1 MQINDSARPV
11 APFWEFTTQRM
22 RPIDPRKSRFTLL
35 REPMPTSLAEV
46 GHSGFTTLIAGGIV
60 NPFGPTLT
68 VLTADGHF
76 PKAVGRVPVLLI
88 ALNPFAQTCHTV
100 GHVEIGDLWSPLED
114 LEPFLASLAFGACPT
129 LLIPSTFMDPDV
141 TRALYA
147 RFLATFEDGAEVLA
161 KVRRYPDDPWSRNLA
176 GLDAVLRAE
185 RADEVPVK
193 QGRLHPA
200 EAMELATTLLTPD
213 HVRTELVAFLDAWEA
228 AVHFQS
234 GDASPPSAMPV
245 EDFVERL
252 AQLCATCHLPFLN

>member
-1 MQINDSARPV
+1 
-11 APFWEFTTQRM
+11 M
-22 RPIDPRKSRFTLL
+22 RPIEPRKCRFTLL
-35 REPMPTSLAEV
+35 SEPVPTPLTDV
-46 GHSGFTTLIAGGIV
+46 GQSGFTTLIAGGIV

-76 PKAVGRVPVLLI
+76 PKAVGRLPVLLI

-114 LEPFLASLAFGACPT
+114 LDPFLTSLSFGACPT
-129 LLIPSTFMDPDV
+129 LLIPSTFMNGDV
-141 TRALYA
+141 TRTLHA

-161 KVRRYPDDPWSRNLA
+161 KVRCYPDDPWRRNLA
-176 GLDAVLRAE
+176 GLDAALKAGRA
-185 RADEVPVK
+185 ADSSV
-193 QGRLHPA
+193 QRRRLNET
-200 EAMELATTLLTPD
+200 EALELATTLLAPD

-228 AVHFQS
+228 AVHFQG
-234 GDASPPSAMPV
+234 GDAPPPSAMPA

>member
-1 MQINDSARPV
+1 
-11 APFWEFTTQRM
+11 M

-35 REPMPTSLAEV
+35 PEPIPTSPTDV
-46 GHSGFTTLIAGGIV
+46 GHSGFTTLIAGGVV

-88 ALNPFAQTCHTV
+88 TLNPFAQTCHTV

-129 LLIPSTFMDPDV
+129 LLIPSTYMNTDV
-141 TRALYA
+141 TRTLYA
-147 RFLATFEDGAEVLA
+147 RFLARFEDGAEVLA

-176 GLDAVLRAE
+176 GLDVLKAE
-185 RADEVPVK
+185 RTDEAPVK
-193 QGRLHPA
+193 RGRLNAA
-200 EAMELATTLLTPD
+200 EALELATTLLTPD

-234 GDASPPSAMPV
+234 GDAPPRAAMPA

-252 AQLCATCHLPFLN
+252 AQLCATCHLPFLS

>member
-1 MQINDSARPV
+1 
-11 APFWEFTTQRM
+11 M
-22 RPIDPRKSRFTLL
+22 RPIEPRKSRFTLL
-35 REPMPTSLAEV
+35 REAIPTSLTEV

-114 LEPFLASLAFGACPT
+114 LEPFLGSLAFGACPT
-129 LLIPSTFMDPDV
+129 LLIASTFMNADV
-141 TRALYA
+141 TRTLYA

-161 KVRRYPDDPWSRNLA
+161 KVRRYPDDPWRRNLA
-176 GLDAVLRAE
+176 GLATIGKVE
-185 RADEVPVK
+185 RADEAPV
-193 QGRLHPA
+193 QRGRLN
-200 EAMELATTLLTPD
+200 EADAVELATILLKPE
-213 HVRTELVAFLDAWEA
+213 HVRIELVAFLDAWEA
-228 AVHFQS
+228 AVHFQG
-234 GDASPPSAMPV
+234 GDAPPPSAMPA

-252 AQLCATCHLPFLN
+252 AQLCATCHLPFLS

>member
-1 MQINDSARPV
+1 
-11 APFWEFTTQRM
+11 M

-35 REPMPTSLAEV
+35 REPVPTSLTEV

-129 LLIPSTFMDPDV
+129 LLIPSTFMNADV

-161 KVRRYPDDPWSRNLA
+161 KVRRYPDDPWRRNLA
-176 GLDAVLRAE
+176 QLDTVSKVE
-185 RADEVPVK
+185 RADDGPVK
-193 QGRLHPA
+193 RGRLNEA
-200 EAMELATTLLTPD
+200 EALELATTLLTPD

-228 AVHFQS
+228 SVHFQG
-234 GDASPPSAMPV
+234 GDAPAPSAMPA